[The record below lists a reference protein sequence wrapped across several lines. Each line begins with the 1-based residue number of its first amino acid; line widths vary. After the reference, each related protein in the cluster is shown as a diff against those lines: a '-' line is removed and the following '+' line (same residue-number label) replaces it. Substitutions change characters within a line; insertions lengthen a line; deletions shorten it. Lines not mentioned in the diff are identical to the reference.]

1 MSEPSWAELMGR
13 HAASATLHV
22 SGVMTY
28 LNADEQRQQFLWWHG
43 PASQWRIA
51 RSDGTVVYLRDT
63 AGRSYQR
70 NSGNEIQELGGRIAV
85 PILGPV
91 SPLDAIAP
99 GSLLNN
105 MTDHA
110 AVAAGPLPTDVDGRR
125 AWRVT
130 LSAAGADMFMD
141 IDDDTGILVQA
152 QGADYPEPAFT
163 ITDLQTDD
171 HRDAA
176 WFAP

>member
-1 MSEPSWAELMGR
+1 MSNASSSGGGMARPRGGASLCRTAPSSTSEMPP
-13 HAASATLHV
+13 AA
-22 SGVMTY
+22 
-28 LNADEQRQQFLWWHG
+28 
-43 PASQWRIA
+43 
-51 RSDGTVVYLRDT
+51 
-63 AGRSYQR
+63 SYQR
-70 NSGNEIQELGGRIAV
+70 SSGDELQELGGRIAV

-125 AWRVT
+125 AWRVI
-130 LSAAGADMFMD
+130 LSAAGADMF
-141 IDDDTGILVQA
+141 IDVDDETGILVQA